1 MKITVSC
8 RVGTECSRMVNA
20 AAFYSVSR
28 QPGIKMGSTSTVE
41 ATESLLKRRHA
52 CTDAWMTIHLYRDI
66 NNLVSLTGK
75 CKVYA
80 TYKSIQSSHWT
91 FSKRFGSFSMPPQS
105 HSHLRWASFES
116 NRYNK
121 ITASHGLSKGM
132 PRNSI
137 SCRGKVPSM
146 TRRPSTWIIIQ
157 HWAPRPRH
165 FLHTNRM
172 QVRSK
177 HSWRVLKWRTA
188 TAADLFTREII
199 DFSVPIS
206 SKFCFAFHA
215 MNWLFNTYTPVVA
228 PITPPKSFSLHYSCC
243 WRTGLAMW
251 QADGMALHQASLPST
266 PPELKKKEC

>member
-1 MKITVSC
+1 MQGIRHIQIHSIERLNFFQTVWQLQ
-8 RVGTECSRMVNA
+8 RAPAV
-20 AAFYSVSR
+20 
-28 QPGIKMGSTSTVE
+28 
-41 ATESLLKRRHA
+41 
-52 CTDAWMTIHLYRDI
+52 
-66 NNLVSLTGK
+66 
-75 CKVYA
+75 
-80 TYKSIQSSHWT
+80 
-91 FSKRFGSFSMPPQS
+91 PQS
-105 HSHLRWASFES
+105 LAVSQFQPES

-165 FLHTNRM
+165 FLHTSHM

-177 HSWRVLKWRTA
+177 HSWRILKWRTA

-228 PITPPKSFSLHYSCC
+228 PTTPPKSFSLHYSCC